1 MLFGA
6 TPLGRELAPRVAV
19 TLQTG
24 LTADCTVLAID
35 PQTGLLQQT
44 RPAFGGNLMATIVCP
59 AHRPQMATVRPGVF
73 AAPEP
78 DPSRTGA
85 VVAAPLAPGAA
96 SRVRLRAFA
105 PTSAGASLVQARR
118 LVVVGRGIGSQKTFP

>member
-44 RPAFGGNLMATIVCP
+44 SPAFGGNLMATIVCP
-59 AHRPQMATVRPGVF
+59 AHPLCRRGG
-73 AAPEP
+73 
-78 DPSRTGA
+78 SWWWGA
-85 VVAAPLAPGAA
+85 VSG
-96 SRVRLRAFA
+96 
-105 PTSAGASLVQARR
+105 RR
-118 LVVVGRGIGSQKTFP
+118 KTFP